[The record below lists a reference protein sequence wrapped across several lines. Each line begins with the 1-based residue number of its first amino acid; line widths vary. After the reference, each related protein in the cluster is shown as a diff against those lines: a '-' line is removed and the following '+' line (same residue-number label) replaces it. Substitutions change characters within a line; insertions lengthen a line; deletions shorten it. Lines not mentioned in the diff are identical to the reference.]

1 MYQENLA
8 DSTWPFLIYPNDL
21 ASFLLVLT
29 LTKASWGLEARGRS
43 LDGRT
48 VKSLWA
54 CLKTVAS
61 IEATNGAT
69 YGHKATRQKRLVG
82 KQSEI
87 GFRVIVSEVLV

>member
-1 MYQENLA
+1 MYQEDLA
-8 DSTWPFLIYPNDL
+8 DPTWPFLFCPNDL

-29 LTKASWGLEARGRS
+29 LTEAHWGLEAGGRS

-48 VKSLWA
+48 AKSLWA

-61 IEATNGAT
+61 IETTNGAT
-69 YGHKATRQKRLVG
+69 HGHRATRKKRLVG

-87 GFRVIVSEVLV
+87 GLRVIVSEVLV